1 MMNQILAVAIGIPAI
16 YLLFTLITFVF
27 IKNLRTQVAKPCK
40 EVTQEWVTF
49 MKKGIPIPTDYK
61 RMDTPF
67 PGDPILKQPELQTQ
81 NNTTVAP

>member
-16 YLLFTLITFVF
+16 YVLFTLITFVF
-27 IKNLRTQVAKPCK
+27 FKNLRTPMSKPVK
-40 EVTQEWVTF
+40 EVTQEWMTF

-61 RMDTPF
+61 KMDTSF
-67 PGDPILKQPELQTQ
+67 LGDPVLKQPELQTQ